1 MLQAL
6 ILVQNGK
13 VIWLRPHIERKTPK
27 NHRRHKLLRAI
38 ARFCQMLMHPNVLF
52 FPSSSSPSETNLHQI
67 EFSCVCVCCRALV
80 LFLALQNANIFSIAC
95 SMCSMCTVEEL
106 TLFV

>member
-27 NHRRHKLLRAI
+27 NHRRHKLLRTI
-38 ARFCQMLMHPNVLF
+38 ARFCQMLMRPNVLF

-67 EFSCVCVCCRALV
+67 EFSCVCVCRALV

-95 SMCSMCTVEEL
+95 SMCTVEEL